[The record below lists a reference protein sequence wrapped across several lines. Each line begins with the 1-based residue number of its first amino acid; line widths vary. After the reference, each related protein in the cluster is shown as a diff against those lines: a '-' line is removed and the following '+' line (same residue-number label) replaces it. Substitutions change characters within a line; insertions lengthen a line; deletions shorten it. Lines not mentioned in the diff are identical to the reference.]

1 MPLLLIWKF
10 LSTYNLPLSE
20 QMSAYC
26 LFRKI
31 YYLELDVLHGFNSV
45 SWLKT
50 PGSQGLEAHPS
61 VETMGVEDANWYY
74 FHCGRHDVC
83 HGKAAG
89 GGKTVKCF
97 CLSGINKCT

>member
-10 LSTYNLPLSE
+10 LSTYNLLLIE
-20 QMSAYC
+20 QTPTSC
-26 LFRKI
+26 LYSKI
-31 YYLELDVLHGFNSV
+31 YLELGVLQSFYSV

-50 PGSQGLEAHPS
+50 PGSQGVGPDTS
-61 VETMGVEDANWYY
+61 VETMGSSDANWYY
-74 FHCGRHDVC
+74 FHCGRHEVY

-89 GGKTVKCF
+89 GGKTVRCC